1 MAEINSINS
10 LASAVNGHIQDLNNP
25 HEVNHTQIWGLD
37 KVNNTS
43 DAEKPISNALQKEL
57 DKKLNLSE
65 IYNSTTEDNT
75 KDLTKYA
82 WSAAQAYQMNNTI
95 EAYKAQDT
103 SALEARIKNCEDK
116 V

>member
-1 MAEINSINS
+1 MAELISINN
-10 LASAVNGHIQDLNNP
+10 LASAVNEHIQDINNP

-37 KVNNTS
+37 KVDNTS
-43 DAEKPISNALQKEL
+43 DAEKPISNILQKEL

-65 IYNSTTEDNT
+65 IYNSTVEDNT

-103 SALEARIKNCEDK
+103 SSLEARIKKCEDN